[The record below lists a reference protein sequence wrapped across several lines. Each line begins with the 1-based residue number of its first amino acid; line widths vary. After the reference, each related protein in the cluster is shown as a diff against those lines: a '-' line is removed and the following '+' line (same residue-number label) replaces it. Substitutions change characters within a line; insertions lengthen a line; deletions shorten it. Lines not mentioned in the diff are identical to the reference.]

1 MDSVVIV
8 SAVRTPI
15 GSFNGG
21 LANVAA
27 SELGSFA
34 IKSVLEQAAVQP
46 EDVSEVIMGNVYTT
60 GEGQNPARQASI
72 KAGLPNSVP
81 ACVVNMLCGSG
92 LRAVVMGAQAIKTG
106 DSTIVVAGGM
116 ENMSRAPHCMHM
128 RSGTKMGDVT
138 FTDTMLKDGLVDAFH
153 NYHMG
158 MTAENVAHRWH
169 IFRGEQDNFAANS
182 QQKCKIAQEAGHF
195 KEEIIAVTVKTRTG
209 ELIIDKDEFP
219 RPDTTVESLTKLRPC
234 FLKDG
239 TGTVTAGNASGIND
253 GAATVL
259 LMSQTEAEN
268 RQLKPLGRIVSWAQA
283 GVDPAV
289 MGTGPVPAVKKALT
303 KAGWSID
310 DVNIFELNE
319 AFAAQSCAVIKDLGC
334 DASKVNISGGAI
346 ALGHPLAASG
356 TRILVTL
363 LYNMKRTNQK
373 KGVAALCIG
382 GGMGIAICIESL

>member
-1 MDSVVIV
+1 MESVVIV

-34 IKSVLEQAAVQP
+34 IKSVLERAGVAP
-46 EDVSEVIMGNVYTT
+46 EEVSEVVFGNVYTA

-81 ACVVNMLCGSG
+81 ACVINMLCGSG
-92 LRAVVMGAQAIKTG
+92 LKAVVMGTQAIKTG

-128 RSGTKMGDVT
+128 RSGTKVGDVT
-138 FTDTMLKDGLVDAFH
+138 FIDTMLKDGLVDAFH

-158 MTAENVAHRWH
+158 ITAENVAHKWH
-169 IFRGEQDNFAANS
+169 IFRSEQDHFAVNS
-182 QQKCKIAQEAGHF
+182 QQKCKVAQEAGHF
-195 KEEIIAVTVKTRTG
+195 NEEIIAVTVKTRNG

-219 RPDTTVESLTKLRPC
+219 RPDTTAEGLSKLKPC

-239 TGTVTAGNASGIND
+239 TGTVTAGNSSGIND
-253 GAATVL
+253 GAAAVL
-259 LMSQTEAEN
+259 LMSQTEAEK
-268 RQLKPLGRIVSWAQA
+268 RKLKPLGRIVSWAQA

-289 MGTGPVPAVKKALT
+289 MGTGPIPAVQKALL
-303 KAGWSID
+303 KADWSIGEVD
-310 DVNIFELNE
+310 LFELNE

-334 DASKVNISGGAI
+334 DANKVNISGGAI

-356 TRILVTL
+356 TRIIVTL
-363 LYNMKRTNQK
+363 LYNLKRTKQK
-373 KGVAALCIG
+373 KGVASLCIG
-382 GGMGIAICIESL
+382 GGMGIAVCVESL